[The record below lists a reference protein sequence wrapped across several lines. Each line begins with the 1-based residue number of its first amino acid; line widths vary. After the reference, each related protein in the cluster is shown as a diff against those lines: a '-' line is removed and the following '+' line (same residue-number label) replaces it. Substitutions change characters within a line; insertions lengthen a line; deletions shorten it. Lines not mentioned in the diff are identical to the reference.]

1 MTHSQGIQVL
11 RAPFLL
17 HVSRSTGLAHSDNLE
32 FDELIGILGKLLGEL
47 SQGTRRV
54 ACRSGRT
61 RLDSQQFSHGA
72 PLNAEKA
79 VI

>member
-47 SQGTRRV
+47 SQV
-54 ACRSGRT
+54 
-61 RLDSQQFSHGA
+61 DGA
-72 PLNAEKA
+72 LLAGQGGPG
-79 VI
+79 